1 MTFGEGLSAQMA
13 AFPSRPDYTKGYTA
27 HTAASA
33 RKGRGHSSNLQEC
46 TSSDL
51 FTDDVGPGLESA
63 REKVRAFY
71 THASP
76 LREVSSSL
84 LFVFLRSLCLCCGT
98 LMLMHLRNMYSDIL
112 PLGSAVTCFS

>member
-1 MTFGEGLSAQMA
+1 MA
-13 AFPSRPDYTKGYTA
+13 AIPSFPSHHVEPSFQSGGGKCQSVGMRPDYTKGYTA

-33 RKGRGHSSNLQEC
+33 RKGRGHSSNLQAC

-51 FTDDVGPGLESA
+51 FTDDVDPQLESA

-71 THASP
+71 VSRHASP

-84 LFVFLRSLCLCCGT
+84 LFVFLRCVYFL
-98 LMLMHLRNMYSDIL
+98 IL
-112 PLGSAVTCFS
+112 

>member
-13 AFPSRPDYTKGYTA
+13 AIPSRPDYTKGYTA

-51 FTDDVGPGLESA
+51 FTDDVSPGLESA

-71 THASP
+71 VSRHASP
-76 LREVSSSL
+76 LCEVSSSL
-84 LFVFLRSLCLCCGT
+84 LFVFLRCVYVVVL
-98 LMLMHLRNMYSDIL
+98 
-112 PLGSAVTCFS
+112 